1 MMNNIIKRIELAN
14 EAVELIKEFRSE
26 EAKLDIEILI
36 SVKASEGGKTII
48 VNNHSEGETEWELSE
63 ISSEFAR
70 DMEGFAMFGA
80 GLHEEIEELVLNFEH
95 KYSEMNKEEFI
106 QYVGNIYYI
115 KYRCE
120 EIYKRLKAI
129 EIEAEQLE
137 G

>member
-1 MMNNIIKRIELAN
+1 MSNATKRIELAN
-14 EAVELIKEFRSE
+14 EAIELIKEFRNE
-26 EAKLDIEILI
+26 EAKLGMEMLI
-36 SVKASEGGKTII
+36 SVKASENGKIII
-48 VNNHSEGETEWELSE
+48 VNNDLEGETEWELSE

-80 GLHEEIEELVLNFEH
+80 CLYEEIDELVSSFQY
-95 KYSEMNKEEFI
+95 KYGEMDKEEFI

-120 EIYKRLKAI
+120 EIYNRLKEI
-129 EIEAEQLE
+129 EKEAEQLE

>member
-1 MMNNIIKRIELAN
+1 MSNATKRIELAN
-14 EAVELIKEFRSE
+14 EAIELIKEFRNE
-26 EAKLDIEILI
+26 EAKLGMEMLI
-36 SVKASEGGKTII
+36 SVKASEDGKIII
-48 VNNHSEGETEWELSE
+48 VNNDLEGETEWELSE

-80 GLHEEIEELVLNFEH
+80 GLYEEIDELVSGFQY
-95 KYSEMNKEEFI
+95 KYGEMDKEEFI

-120 EIYKRLKAI
+120 EIYNRLK
-129 EIEAEQLE
+129 EIEKESEQLE

>member
-1 MMNNIIKRIELAN
+1 MSNETKRIELAN
-14 EAVELIKEFRSE
+14 EAIELIKEFRNE
-26 EAKLDIEILI
+26 EAKLCMEMLI
-36 SVKASEGGKTII
+36 SVKASEDGKIII
-48 VNNHSEGETEWELSE
+48 VNNDLEGETEWELSE

-80 GLHEEIEELVLNFEH
+80 GLYEEIDELVSGFQY
-95 KYSEMNKEEFI
+95 KYGEMDKEEFI

-120 EIYKRLKAI
+120 EIYKRLK
-129 EIEAEQLE
+129 EIEKESEQLE